1 MKESLNGPVQA
12 NRSDSTKPGI
22 GIERKNI
29 PAIKSV
35 SYTHLML
42 SYYYLARIQENTKEY
57 SKAIINLL
65 KAEVSAKKINNYFY
79 LGLICQMCIRDR
91 HYRAKKESFIE

>member
-1 MKESLNGPVQA
+1 MLYVQA
-12 NRSDSTKPGI
+12 LD
-22 GIERKNI
+22 KNYI
-29 PAIKSV
+29 DTQDISQIQRAVDFYKDLDDE
-35 SYTHLML
+35 YHKML

-79 LGLICQMCIRDR
+79 LGLKGHCV
-91 HYRAKKESFIE
+91 YAL